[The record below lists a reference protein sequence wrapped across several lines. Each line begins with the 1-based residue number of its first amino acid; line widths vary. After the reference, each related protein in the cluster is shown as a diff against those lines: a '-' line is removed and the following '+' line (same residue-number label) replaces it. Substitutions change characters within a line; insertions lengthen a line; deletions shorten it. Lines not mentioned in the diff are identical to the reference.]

1 VGFTLW
7 IVPRV
12 RFAPSPTGH
21 LHLGHAYSA
30 WRNWQEKGDGSFLL
44 RIEDIDA
51 RSKPEFEVDLLED
64 LAWLGFE
71 PSEDVV
77 RQSSRGALYGKALD
91 QLKQSGLMY
100 PCFCSRKQI
109 KEELERLGSAPQ
121 SDGVMS
127 LGSPYPGT
135 CKKIVAKSARNRVNI
150 GEPHVWRLDLAA
162 AVARY
167 GAPSFLSA
175 DGVRTPAALDQAS
188 DPILGRRDTPFS
200 YHLCC
205 VVDDADQG
213 IELVIRG
220 RDLLPAVGIHRLIQ
234 QILGLAEPR
243 YLHHPLVLSESGERL
258 SKRTGARSIREYRR
272 EALTPDQVIQKAISQ
287 LESSVD

>member
-1 VGFTLW
+1 M
-7 IVPRV
+7 PRV

-30 WRNWQEKGDGSFLL
+30 WRNWQEKSDGGFLL

-51 RSKPEFEVDLLED
+51 RSKPEFEADLLED

-71 PSEDVV
+71 HSGEVV
-77 RQSSRGALYGKALD
+77 RQSARGALYGKALE

-150 GEPHVWRLDLAA
+150 GEPHVWRLDLSAA
-162 AVARY
+162 IARF
-167 GAPSFLSA
+167 GQPEFLGS
-175 DGVRTPAALDQAS
+175 DGVCHLAPMGGVS

-205 VVDDADQG
+205 VVDDAEQG
-213 IELVIRG
+213 IELVVRG
-220 RDLLPAVGIHRLIQ
+220 RDLLPAVGVHRLIQ
-234 QILGLAEPR
+234 QILGLPEPR
-243 YLHHPLVLSESGERL
+243 YVHHPLVLSESGERL
-258 SKRTGARSIREYRR
+258 AKRTGARSIREYRR
-272 EALTPDQVIQKAISQ
+272 DGLSPDQVIQKALSQ
-287 LESSVD
+287 LEAGWD

>member
-1 VGFTLW
+1 ML
-7 IVPRV
+7 RV

-30 WRNWQEKGDGSFLL
+30 WRNQSERGDGDFLL

-51 RSKPEFEVDLLED
+51 RSKPEFEADLLED
-64 LAWLGFE
+64 LAWLGLTWSGE
-71 PSEDVV
+71 VV
-77 RQSSRGALYGKALD
+77 RQSARGALYSKALE

-121 SDGVMS
+121 SDGVTS

-150 GEPHVWRLDLAA
+150 GEPHVWRLDLSA
-162 AVARY
+162 AVGRF
-167 GAPSFLSA
+167 GQPEFLGP
-175 DGVRTPAALDQAS
+175 DGVRHLAPMDGVS

-205 VVDDADQG
+205 VVDDAEQG
-213 IELVIRG
+213 IERVVRG
-220 RDLLPAVGIHRLIQ
+220 RDLLPAVGVHRLIQ
-234 QILGLAEPR
+234 QIIGLPEPR
-243 YLHHPLVLSESGERL
+243 YIHHPLVLSESGERL
-258 SKRTGARSIREYRR
+258 AKRTGARSIREYRR
-272 EALTPDQVIQKAISQ
+272 DGLSPDQVIQKALSQ
-287 LESSVD
+287 LESGWD